1 MPKKYQGEASNTGN
15 KQILIKKRRT
25 LTKLWAEMVKDGRPV
40 KETDAVKR
48 RIDALKIKSKPRR

>member
-48 RIDALKIKSKPRR
+48 RIDALKIKSKPRG